1 MSMKR
6 VRWELE
12 EMVAMVDLY
21 YRDKNGLV
29 ESISDELK
37 ELSRKLNK
45 RADTLGI
52 DHDEKY
58 RNYNGMKIIFQNV
71 RYADT
76 NGEEGMANT
85 SKLIYDTVA
94 LFKNNKTVFY
104 NILTDFNDKYN

>member
-1 MSMKR
+1 MKR

-21 YRDKNGLV
+21 YKDKNGL
-29 ESISDELK
+29 IGNLTDELK

-45 RADTLGI
+45 RADMLDI

-76 NGEEGMANT
+76 DGEEGLANT
-85 SKLIYDTVA
+85 SRLIYDTIE
-94 LFKNNKTVFY
+94 LFHKSHDGFVM
-104 NILTDFNDKYN
+104 ILNEFNRKYF

>member
-1 MSMKR
+1 
-6 VRWELE
+6 
-12 EMVAMVDLY
+12 MVAMVDLY

-29 ESISDELK
+29 ENISDELK

-45 RADTLGI
+45 RADALGI

-76 NGEEGMANT
+76 DGEEGMANT
-85 SKLIYDTVA
+85 SQLIYDVID
-94 LFKNNKTVFY
+94 LYLNP
-104 NILTDFNDKYN
+104 

>member
-1 MSMKR
+1 MKR
-6 VRWELE
+6 VPWEQE

-29 ESISDELK
+29 ENISDELK

-76 NGEEGMANT
+76 DGEEGMANT
-85 SKLIYDTVA
+85 SQLIYDVIDLYKKDYSYFTII
-94 LFKNNKTVFY
+94 LNK
-104 NILTDFNDKYN
+104 FNSKYP

>member
-1 MSMKR
+1 MKR
-6 VRWELE
+6 IPWELE

-58 RNYNGMKIIFQNV
+58 RNNNGMKIIFQNV

-76 NGEEGMANT
+76 DGEEGMANT
-85 SKLIYDTVA
+85 SQLIYDVIDLYDKDYNYFITI
-94 LFKNNKTVFY
+94 LNK
-104 NILTDFNDKYN
+104 FNKKSS

>member
-1 MSMKR
+1 MKR
-6 VRWELE
+6 VPWEQE

-29 ESISDELK
+29 ENISDELK

-76 NGEEGMANT
+76 DGEEGMANT
-85 SKLIYDTVA
+85 SQLIYDVIDIYDKDYNYFITI
-94 LFKNNKTVFY
+94 LNK
-104 NILTDFNDKYN
+104 FNEKYT